1 MRWLDGI
8 TNSTDMSLSKL
19 LEMVMDRDGIPHV
32 LQRVGHDLA
41 AEQQN
46 CPLHPGAVSFVEALN
61 IEAPNVRTPETL
73 LWSRSS
79 SDFSHQKDL
88 SSEFV
93 KNAFLELSSV
103 LNHSCGWSH

>member
-8 TNSTDMSLSKL
+8 TDSTDTSLSKL
-19 LEMVMDRDGIPHV
+19 LEMVMDRDGIPGV

-41 AEQQN
+41 TEQQN
-46 CPLHPGAVSFVEALN
+46 CLLHPGAVSFEEALN

-79 SDFSHQKDL
+79 SDFSHQKDHL
-88 SSEFV
+88 ASLLKAHSWSSPRF
-93 KNAFLELSSV
+93 
-103 LNHSCGWSH
+103 